1 MSWFVLNAKDAEWL
15 DGDLGKYTGFE
26 SRDDRFPQLGIN
38 LNVLQPGEP
47 MAMYHRE
54 PGQEDFLVLDG
65 ECLLIVEGEE
75 RPLKQWDLFHCPP
88 GVAHTIVGAGDRPS
102 LVLAVGSRT
111 QGDEVLYPADPTA
124 RRHGAGVET
133 DTADPKVATAGLSLE
148 RGPYRKG
155 WLPE

>member
-1 MSWFVLNAKDAEWL
+1 
-15 DGDLGKYTGFE
+15 
-26 SRDDRFPQLGIN
+26 
-38 LNVLQPGEP
+38 
-47 MAMYHRE
+47 MYHRE

-111 QGDEVLYPADPTA
+111 QGDEVIYPADPTA